1 MAWRGDFL
9 LKVVGS
15 SLVPRGFSLDPTR
28 GVVLVLVTVGIAEAV
43 SVRLN
48 VISELSEAVE
58 LLLTN
63 LKQKDNG

>member
-1 MAWRGDFL
+1 M
-9 LKVVGS
+9 KVVGS
-15 SLVPRGFSLDPTR
+15 SLVPRGFSLVPPR

-43 SVRLN
+43 SVSLN

-58 LLLTN
+58 LLLAN

>member
-1 MAWRGDFL
+1 M
-9 LKVVGS
+9 KVVGS

>member
-1 MAWRGDFL
+1 M
-9 LKVVGS
+9 KVVGS
-15 SLVPRGFSLDPTR
+15 SLVPRGFPFIPPC

-43 SVRLN
+43 SMGLN

-58 LLLTN
+58 LLLAN

>member
-1 MAWRGDFL
+1 MAWRGDFP

-15 SLVPRGFSLDPTR
+15 SLIPRGFSLDPTR

-43 SVRLN
+43 SVSLN

-58 LLLTN
+58 LLLAN

>member
-1 MAWRGDFL
+1 M
-9 LKVVGS
+9 KVVGS
-15 SLVPRGFSLDPTR
+15 SLVSRGFPLDPTR

-63 LKQKDNG
+63 LKQKDNGK